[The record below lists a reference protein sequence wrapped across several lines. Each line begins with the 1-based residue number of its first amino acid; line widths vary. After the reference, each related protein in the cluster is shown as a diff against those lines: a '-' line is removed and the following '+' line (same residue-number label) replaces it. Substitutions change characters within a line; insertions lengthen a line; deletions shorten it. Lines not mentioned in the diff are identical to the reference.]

1 MFSEMSNCVTR
12 KFKKILTYISRKYKK
27 NNIYFLYRNITKMLL
42 LNITHLLYL
51 YHHKQKGEIMKIEYT
66 TKKDL
71 IKQIEEKGFKPLS
84 MNATIQDMKTYLTA
98 LNVEATL
105 KKVVK

>member
-1 MFSEMSNCVTR
+1 
-12 KFKKILTYISRKYKK
+12 
-27 NNIYFLYRNITKMLL
+27 
-42 LNITHLLYL
+42 
-51 YHHKQKGEIMKIEYT
+51 MKIEYT

-71 IKQIEEKGFKPLS
+71 IKQIEEKGLTPLS
-84 MNATIQDMKTYLTA
+84 MNATIQDMKTYLGA

>member
-1 MFSEMSNCVTR
+1 MVKGFT
-12 KFKKILTYISRKYKK
+12 ISK
-27 NNIYFLYRNITKMLL
+27 NPNLKENT
-42 LNITHLLYL
+42 
-51 YHHKQKGEIMKIEYT
+51 MKIEYT

-84 MNATIQDMKTYLTA
+84 GNATIQDMKTYLSA

-105 KKVVK
+105 KKAVK

>member
-1 MFSEMSNCVTR
+1 MVKGFT
-12 KFKKILTYISRKYKK
+12 ISK
-27 NNIYFLYRNITKMLL
+27 NPNLKENT
-42 LNITHLLYL
+42 
-51 YHHKQKGEIMKIEYT
+51 MKIEYT

-84 MNATIQDMKTYLTA
+84 MNATIQDMKTYLSA

-105 KKVVK
+105 KKAVK

>member
-1 MFSEMSNCVTR
+1 MVKGFTIN
-12 KFKKILTYISRKYKK
+12 K
-27 NNIYFLYRNITKMLL
+27 NPNLKENTMR
-42 LNITHLLYL
+42 
-51 YHHKQKGEIMKIEYT
+51 IEYT

-71 IKQIEEKGFKPLS
+71 IKQIEEKGLKPLS
-84 MNATIQDMKTYLTA
+84 MNATIQDMKTYLSA

>member
-1 MFSEMSNCVTR
+1 MVKGIRHNQESH
-12 KFKKILTYISRKYKK
+12 FK
-27 NNIYFLYRNITKMLL
+27 RNT
-42 LNITHLLYL
+42 
-51 YHHKQKGEIMKIEYT
+51 MKIEYT

-84 MNATIQDMKTYLTA
+84 MNATIQDMKTYLSA

-105 KKVVK
+105 KKAVK

>member
-1 MFSEMSNCVTR
+1 
-12 KFKKILTYISRKYKK
+12 
-27 NNIYFLYRNITKMLL
+27 
-42 LNITHLLYL
+42 
-51 YHHKQKGEIMKIEYT
+51 MKIEYT

-71 IKQIEEKGFKPLS
+71 IKQIEDKGLKPLA
-84 MNATIQDMKTYLTA
+84 MNATIQDMKTYLGA

>member
-1 MFSEMSNCVTR
+1 MVKGFT
-12 KFKKILTYISRKYKK
+12 ISK
-27 NNIYFLYRNITKMLL
+27 NPNLKENT
-42 LNITHLLYL
+42 
-51 YHHKQKGEIMKIEYT
+51 MKIEYT

-71 IKQIEEKGFKPLS
+71 IKQIEEKGLKPLS
-84 MNATIQDMKTYLTA
+84 MNATIQDMKTYLSA

>member
-1 MFSEMSNCVTR
+1 
-12 KFKKILTYISRKYKK
+12 
-27 NNIYFLYRNITKMLL
+27 
-42 LNITHLLYL
+42 
-51 YHHKQKGEIMKIEYT
+51 MKIEYT

-84 MNATIQDMKTYLTA
+84 MNATIQYMKTYLGA

-105 KKVVK
+105 KRVAK

>member
-1 MFSEMSNCVTR
+1 MAILQQY
-12 KFKKILTYISRKYKK
+12 FKMWFKGATTY
-27 NNIYFLYRNITKMLL
+27 NAPNIRNT
-42 LNITHLLYL
+42 
-51 YHHKQKGEIMKIEYT
+51 MKIEYT

-71 IKQIEEKGFKPLS
+71 IKQIEENGLKPLS